1 MKKKA
6 GRLVFECFNFS
17 IMIIISVLM
26 LYPFLFVL
34 AASFSSGSEVSRGMV
49 GIIPKGF
56 NVDSYRAVFQ
66 YKYIWEGY
74 RNTLLYTTA
83 GTSINLAFTMAGAYP
98 LSRKQFYGR
107 GVFTFIIAVTMFFSG
122 GLIPTYLVMKSYK
135 LLNTFWVMVI
145 PGAINTWN
153 MIIMRT
159 FFQNIPNELEEAAVI
174 DGCSDIGVLFRVI
187 LPLSTASIMTI
198 GMFYAVGH
206 WNSWFN
212 AFIYLRD
219 QSRYPIQLWLR
230 LIVLQNQINDITLI
244 ASQGAVDQSAE
255 RLVSDTIKYAVI
267 IVAAAPI
274 LCVYPFIQKYFVK
287 GTMIGSV
294 KG

>member
-1 MKKKA
+1 MIRRP
-6 GRLVFECFNFS
+6 GRLIFEIFNHS
-17 IMIIISVLM
+17 LIVLISVLM

-34 AASFSSGSEVSRGMV
+34 AASLSSGSEVSRGMV

-56 NVDSYRAVFQ
+56 NIEAYKAVFQ
-66 YKYIWEGY
+66 YQHIWTGY
-74 RNTLLYTTA
+74 RNTLMYTTV
-83 GTSINLAFTMAGAYP
+83 GTAINLLFTIAGAYP
-98 LSRKQFYGR
+98 LSRKQFFGR

-122 GLIPTYLVMKSYK
+122 GLIPTYLIMRAYK

-145 PGAINTWN
+145 PGAISTWN

-159 FFQNIPNELEEAAVI
+159 FFQNIPNELEEAATI
-174 DGCSDIGVLFRVI
+174 DGCSDVGVLARVI

-244 ASQGAVDQSAE
+244 ANQGAVDQTAD

-267 IVAAAPI
+267 IVAALPI

-287 GTMIGSV
+287 GVMVGSV

>member
-1 MKKKA
+1 
-6 GRLVFECFNFS
+6 
-17 IMIIISVLM
+17 MIFISVVM
-26 LYPFLFVL
+26 IYPFLFVL
-34 AASFSSGSEVSRGMV
+34 AASFSSGSAVSLGMV
-49 GIIPKGF
+49 GVIPKGF
-56 NVDSYRAVFQ
+56 NTQAYEAVFK
-66 YKYIWEGY
+66 YPYIWTGY
-74 RNTLLYTTA
+74 RNTLMYTGV
-83 GTSINLAFTMAGAYP
+83 GTLINLFMTVAGAYP

-122 GLIPTYLVMKSYK
+122 GLIPTYLIMLAFK

-145 PGAINTWN
+145 PGAISTWN

-159 FFQNIPNELEEAAVI
+159 FFQNIPTELEEAAVI
-174 DGCSDIGVLFRVI
+174 DGCTDIGVLTRII

-206 WNSWFN
+206 WNAWFG

-219 QSRYPIQLWLR
+219 QARYPIQLWLR
-230 LIVLQNQINDITLI
+230 LIVLQNQIQAI
-244 ASQGAVDQSAE
+244 ANQQAAGAVDLGAE
-255 RLVSDTIKYAVI
+255 KLISDTIKYAVI

-287 GTMIGSV
+287 GVMVGSV

>member
-1 MKKKA
+1 
-6 GRLVFECFNFS
+6 
-17 IMIIISVLM
+17 M

-49 GIIPKGF
+49 GIIPVGF
-56 NVDSYRAVFQ
+56 NVDAYLAVFQ
-66 YKYIWEGY
+66 YSHIWTGY
-74 RNTLLYTTA
+74 RNTILYTTV
-83 GTSINLAFTMAGAYP
+83 GTAINLLFTIAGAYP

-122 GLIPTYLVMKSYK
+122 GLIPTYLIMRAYK

-145 PGAINTWN
+145 PGAISTWN

-159 FFQNIPNELEEAAVI
+159 FFQNIPTELEEAAVI
-174 DGCSDIGVLFRVI
+174 DGCTDIGVLLKVI
-187 LPLSTASIMTI
+187 LPLSTASLMTI

-206 WNSWFN
+206 WNAWFS

-219 QSRYPIQLWLR
+219 QSKYPIQLWLR
-230 LIVLQNQINDITLI
+230 LIVLQNQINDIAMIHNT
-244 ASQGAVDQSAE
+244 GAVDQMSD
-255 RLVSDTIKYAVI
+255 RMVSDTIKYAVI

-287 GTMIGSV
+287 GVMIGSV

>member
-1 MKKKA
+1 M
-6 GRLVFECFNFS
+6 LFICV
-17 IMIIISVLM
+17 VM

-34 AASFSSGSEVSRGMV
+34 AASLSNSSAVSRGMV
-49 GIIPKGF
+49 GIIPQGF
-56 NVDSYRAVFQ
+56 NLRAYEEVFK
-66 YKYIWEGY
+66 YKYIWTGY
-74 RNTLLYTTA
+74 RNTILYTVA
-83 GTSINLAFTMAGAYP
+83 GTALNLVMTICGAYP

-107 GVFTFIIAVTMFFSG
+107 SVFTFIVAVTMFFSG
-122 GLIPTYLVMKSYK
+122 GLIPTFLVMRSYQ
-135 LLNTFWVMVI
+135 LLDTFWVMI
-145 PGAINTWN
+145 LPGTVSTWN

-159 FFQNIPNELEEAAVI
+159 FFQNIPTELEEAAII
-174 DGCSDIGVLFRVI
+174 DGCNDIGVLWRIV

-219 QSRYPIQLWLR
+219 YDKYPLQLFLR
-230 LIVLQNQINDITLI
+230 MIVLLNQINDVSSSAVGQMTENPDALI
-244 ASQGAVDQSAE
+244 
-255 RLVSDTIKYAVI
+255 SDTIKYAVI

-274 LCVYPFIQKYFVK
+274 LCVYPFVQKYFVK
-287 GTMIGSV
+287 GVMVGSV

>member
-1 MKKKA
+1 MRKSA
-6 GRLVFECFNFS
+6 SRQIFDLFNFCF
-17 IMIIISVLM
+17 MIFVSVIM

-34 AASFSSGSEVSRGMV
+34 AASFSSSSEVARGMV

-56 NVDSYRAVFQ
+56 NTRAYSAVFN
-66 YKYIWEGY
+66 YKHIWIGY
-74 RNTLLYTTA
+74 RNTLLYTGV
-83 GTSINLAFTMAGAYP
+83 GTLINLFMTVVGAYP

-107 GVFTFIIAVTMFFSG
+107 GVFTFFIAVTMFFSG
-122 GLIPTYLVMKSYK
+122 GLIPTYLIMRSYH

-145 PGAINTWN
+145 PGAISTWN

-159 FFQNIPNELEEAAVI
+159 FFQNIPSELEEAAVI
-174 DGCSDIGVLFRVI
+174 DGCSDIGVLVRVI

-206 WNSWFN
+206 WNSWFS

-219 QSRYPIQLWLR
+219 QARYPIQLWLR
-230 LIVLQNQINDITLI
+230 LIVLQNQIQDVTLLQ
-244 ASQGAVDQSAE
+244 AGSVDMGAE
-255 RLVSDTIKYAVI
+255 NLISDTIKYAVI

-287 GTMIGSV
+287 GVMVGSV

>member
-1 MKKKA
+1 MRKSA
-6 GRLVFECFNFS
+6 SRYIFETFNFS
-17 IMIIISVLM
+17 FMIFLSAVM

-34 AASFSSGSEVSRGMV
+34 SASLSASAEVARGLV
-49 GIIPKGF
+49 GIIPRGL
-56 NVDSYRAVFQ
+56 NLDAYRAVFQ
-66 YKYIWEGY
+66 YEYIWTGY
-74 RNTLLYTTA
+74 RNTLLYTGV
-83 GTSINLAFTMAGAYP
+83 GTMINLFMTISGAYP

-107 GVFTFIIAVTMFFSG
+107 GVFTFFIAVTMFFSG
-122 GLIPTYLVMKSYK
+122 GLIPTYLIMRAYG

-145 PGAINTWN
+145 PGAVSTWN

-159 FFQNIPNELEEAAVI
+159 FFQNIPTELEEAAVI
-174 DGCSDIGVLFRVI
+174 DGCSDIGVLVRVI

-206 WNSWFN
+206 WNAWFG

-219 QSRYPIQLWLR
+219 QNRYPIQLWLR
-230 LIVLQNQINDITLI
+230 LIVLQNQINDIQSIHAGTVDVGAENLI
-244 ASQGAVDQSAE
+244 
-255 RLVSDTIKYAVI
+255 SDTIKYAVI

-287 GTMIGSV
+287 GVMIGSI

>member
-1 MKKKA
+1 MKKSPS
-6 GRLVFECFNFS
+6 RIVFEIFNYTF
-17 IMIIISVLM
+17 ILFLCSVM

-34 AASFSSGSEVSRGMV
+34 AASLSANSEVARGMI

-56 NVDSYRAVFQ
+56 NLRAYEEVVKYR
-66 YKYIWEGY
+66 YIWVGY
-74 RNTLLYTTA
+74 KNTIMYTVFGTA
-83 GTSINLAFTMAGAYP
+83 VNLIMTVAGAYP

-122 GLIPTYLVMKSYK
+122 GLIPTFLVMRAYG

-145 PGAINTWN
+145 PGAISTWN

-159 FFQNIPNELEEAAVI
+159 FFQNIPTDLEEAAVI
-174 DGCSDIGVLFRVI
+174 DGCTDIGVLIKII

-206 WNSWFN
+206 WNSWFG

-219 QSRYPIQLWLR
+219 YDRYPLQLFLR
-230 LIVLQNQINDITLI
+230 MIVLQNQANEIAQFAHTTENLDNLIT
-244 ASQGAVDQSAE
+244 
-255 RLVSDTIKYAVI
+255 DTIKYAVI

-287 GTMIGSV
+287 GVMVGSV

>member
-1 MKKKA
+1 MRKSP
-6 GRLVFECFNFS
+6 GRWIFEIFNYFFMIFICV
-17 IMIIISVLM
+17 IMI
-26 LYPFLFVL
+26 YPFLFVL
-34 AASFSSGSEVSRGMV
+34 AASLSSSSHVARGMV

-56 NVDSYRAVFQ
+56 NLNAYEEVFK
-66 YKYIWEGY
+66 YKYIWTGY
-74 RNTLLYTTA
+74 RNTILYTVCGTA
-83 GTSINLAFTMAGAYP
+83 INLFMTVCGAYP

-107 GVFTFIIAVTMFFSG
+107 GFFTFFIALTMFFSG
-122 GLIPTYLVMKSYK
+122 GLIPTYLIMRSYK
-135 LLNTFWVMVI
+135 LLNTFWVMI
-145 PGAINTWN
+145 LPGAVSTWN

-159 FFQNIPNELEEAAVI
+159 FFQNLPVELEEAAII
-174 DGCSDIGVLFRVI
+174 DGCSDVGVLAKIV

-219 QSRYPIQLWLR
+219 YDRYPLQLFLR
-230 LIVLQNQINDITLI
+230 LIVLLNQVNDIT
-244 ASQGAVDQSAE
+244 AGQSAVITE
-255 RLVSDTIKYAVI
+255 NMENVISDTIKYSVI

-287 GTMIGSV
+287 GVMVGSI

>member
-1 MKKKA
+1 MRKSP
-6 GRLVFECFNFS
+6 GRYVFEVFNS
-17 IMIIISVLM
+17 CLMVGISAVM

-34 AASFSSGSEVSRGMV
+34 AASLSSGSEVAQGMV

-56 NVDSYRAVFQ
+56 NTMAYEAVFQ
-66 YKYIWEGY
+66 YEYIWTGY
-74 RNTLLYTTA
+74 RNTFLYTGV
-83 GTSINLAFTMAGAYP
+83 GTLINLVMTIAGAYP

-107 GVFTFIIAVTMFFSG
+107 GAFTFIIAVTMFFSG
-122 GLIPTYLVMKSYK
+122 GLIPTYLVMRTYG

-145 PGAINTWN
+145 PGAISTWN

-159 FFQNIPNELEEAAVI
+159 FFQNIPTELEEAAVI
-174 DGCSDIGVLFRVI
+174 DGCSDIGVLLRII
-187 LPLSTASIMTI
+187 LPLSTASLMTI

-206 WNSWFN
+206 WNAWFS

-230 LIVLQNQINDITLI
+230 LIVLQNQINDIQSIHT
-244 ASQGAVDQSAE
+244 GAVDVGVE
-255 RLVSDTIKYAVI
+255 NLISDTIKYAVI
-267 IVAAAPI
+267 IVTAAPI

-287 GTMIGSV
+287 GAMVGSV